1 MKGEIGRYQ
10 FEEKPKVFS
19 DNHPNIILNIQVPAT
34 LGQISAGTVIGV
46 DTTNGSFVVYD
57 PSAVDANGNPIH
69 KPYGVIVEDLDTSNS
84 TLARVLV
91 FGVVYEDAINV
102 KGNPPTSEDKEA
114 LRALNIY
121 VIERI

>member
-1 MKGEIGRYQ
+1 MIGEIGKYQ
-10 FEEKPKVFS
+10 FGEKSKVFS
-19 DNHPNIILNIQVPAT
+19 DNYPNIILNIQVPAT
-34 LGQISAGTVIGV
+34 LGQVSAGTVIGV

-57 PSAVDANGNPIH
+57 PNAKDANGNPIH
-69 KPYGVIVEDLDTSNS
+69 EPYGVLVEDLDTSNS

-102 KGNPPTSEDKEA
+102 KGNPPASADKEA

>member
-1 MKGEIGRYQ
+1 MIGEIGKYQ
-10 FEEKPKVFS
+10 FGEKPKVFS
-19 DNHPNIILNIQVPAT
+19 DNYPNIILNIQVPQN

-46 DTTNGSFVVYD
+46 DTSTGSFVVYD
-57 PSAVDANGNPIH
+57 PNAKDANGNPVH
-69 KPYGVIVEDLDTSNS
+69 TPYGVLVEDLDTSAS

-102 KGNPPTSEDKEA
+102 KGNPPASSDKEA